1 MLCRKCKQ
9 EIPEESKYCNFC
21 GVIQQPKKTKHRRR
35 ANGSGSVYK
44 VSENRRNP
52 WGASVYKNGQRVFLG
67 TFAKAAEA
75 EAAIVR
81 FKDDELSEKINYTV
95 DRVHTEW
102 QKIHYRDLTK
112 SGEEGYNSAWNYLQ
126 CFRNKKMRELKSAA
140 VQSLIDEIAQQ
151 KSRSVCEKVR
161 QLYSQLCKWAMKE
174 DIINKNY
181 AQFIKLPKAQKAQ
194 KEIFKQTEIE
204 RIKDHDKDQAAQ
216 IILTMIYSGLRI
228 NELFDIEID
237 DVYLEDGYMVGGLKT
252 DAGRDRIIP
261 INNHIRPYIEA
272 WYHSAFQIN
281 PDGSKIK
288 AYRYLVRNETGQRI
302 NASNWRRRKF
312 YPLLRSLGILG
323 EEEGTTG
330 HPPRLTPHSCRHT
343 YASLAVQA
351 GVPDELLKTLIGHA
365 DYSTTINLY
374 NHDDVADLKKA
385 AELI

>member
-1 MLCRKCKQ
+1 MLICRKCKQ
-9 EIPEESKYCNFC
+9 EIPEASKYCNLC
-21 GVIQQPKKTKHRRR
+21 GAIQEPKKNRHRRR

-44 VSENRRNP
+44 LSENRRNP
-52 WGASVYKNGQRVFLG
+52 WGASVYKNGKRVFLG
-67 TFAKAAEA
+67 TFAKASEA

-81 FKDDELSEKINYTV
+81 FKDDELSDKINYTV
-95 DRVHTEW
+95 EHVHTEW
-102 QKIHYRDLTK
+102 QKVHYRDLTK
-112 SGEEGYNSAWNYLQ
+112 SGEDGYNSAWNYLQ
-126 CFRNKKMRELKSAA
+126 CFRNKKMRELKSAE

-181 AQFIKLPKAQKAQ
+181 AQFIKLPKSHKTE
-194 KEIFKQTEIE
+194 KEIFKQAEIDL
-204 RIKDHDKDQAAQ
+204 IKDHDNDQTAQ

-228 NELFDIEID
+228 NELFDIEICNVHLD
-237 DVYLEDGYMVGGLKT
+237 EGYMIGGLKT
-252 DAGRDRIIP
+252 EAGRDRIIP
-261 INNHIRPYIEA
+261 INRHIRPYIEG
-272 WYHSAFQIN
+272 WYS
-281 PDGSKIK
+281 GSDNVGKYK
-288 AYRYLVRNETGQRI
+288 YLVRNESGQRI
-302 NASNWRRRKF
+302 NDANWRKRKF
-312 YPLLRSLGILG
+312 YPFLRSLGILG

-351 GVPDELLKTLIGHA
+351 NIPEELLKTLIGHA

-374 NHDDVADLKKA
+374 NHDDISDLKKA